1 MKKIRLSDLP
11 PAVRA
16 QIAVKLEGC
25 DTKQGVNK
33 GKDSPPLKTAV
44 RAPNRT
50 EQRYYDDHLSHLTDV
65 RYEPITFRLKN
76 GHRYTPDWVV
86 FREGLPRECIEV
98 KGSYRFGSQNR
109 SQMAWAQAR
118 LDFPGLRWVWAMW
131 DDRKGK
137 KQWKVKE
144 GG

>member
-1 MKKIRLSDLP
+1 MSRIKLSDLP

-16 QIAVKLEGC
+16 QVAMKLEGC
-25 DTKQGVNK
+25 GTKQGVDK
-33 GKDSPPLKTAV
+33 GKGAPPLKTAV
-44 RAPNRT
+44 RAPNKT

-65 RYEPITFRLKN
+65 RYEAITFKLRN

-86 FREGLPRECIEV
+86 FENGTPVACYEV
-98 KGSYRFGSQNR
+98 KGSYRFGSEGR

-118 LDFPGLRWVWAMW
+118 LDFAGLKWVWAMW

-144 GG
+144 G